1 METTSSK
8 VVCQESAGGILIEEL
23 EPRSFIMQGERN
35 SATLI
40 DITPNTDELKDL
52 REKQGAEVVVE
63 ELLEDGNLQFAVVQ
77 NTNSKLVGTVLIE
90 EPTSDTDFDEH
101 EIKRSKQLS
110 VSRGVSI
117 VSLTSDDEG
126 SLKGSLSKDLSAE
139 EAFPFNRSSPQV
151 PLTDNLA
158 LKELQQRKVIHVTSC
173 GIQNER
179 LEIKSTAEEDEP
191 QKGKL
196 AEKTSASEIRN
207 DFKEAKVTCP
217 APEAKKGLKLDA
229 STRDEFSSSAQ
240 KPKMLL
246 GEQIHEALYQK
257 GQRIAEENGDD
268 PAIEALLQ
276 RIQKQRSVLEEILE
290 KEEERKCEG
299 KE

>member
-1 METTSSK
+1 M
-8 VVCQESAGGILIEEL
+8 EEL
-23 EPRSFIMQGERN
+23 EPSSFIMQGERN

-40 DITPNTDELKDL
+40 DITPNTAELKDL
-52 REKQGAEVVVE
+52 RKKQGGEVLVE
-63 ELLEDGNLQFAVVQ
+63 ELLEDGNFKSPVIQ
-77 NTNSKLVGTVLIE
+77 NRNSKLVGTVLIE

-101 EIKRSKQLS
+101 EIKRSNQLS

-117 VSLTSDDEG
+117 VSMTSDDEG

-139 EAFPFNRSSPQV
+139 EAFPFNGFSPQV

-158 LKELQQRKVIHVTSC
+158 PKELQKGKVLHVTSC

-179 LEIKSTAEEDEP
+179 LEIKSTEEDEP

-196 AEKTSASEIRN
+196 AEKASASEIRN
-207 DFKEAKVTCP
+207 DFKEAQVACQ
-217 APEAKKGLKLDA
+217 ASESKKDLQLDA
-229 STRDEFSSSAQ
+229 STREEFSCNAQ
-240 KPKMLL
+240 KPRMLL
-246 GEQIHEALYQK
+246 GEQIHEAIHQK

>member
-1 METTSSK
+1 M
-8 VVCQESAGGILIEEL
+8 EEL
-23 EPRSFIMQGERN
+23 EPSSFIMQDERN

-40 DITPNTDELKDL
+40 SITPNAAELKDL
-52 REKQGAEVVVE
+52 GKKQGAEVLVE
-63 ELLEDGNLQFAVVQ
+63 ELLEDGNFKSPVIQ
-77 NTNSKLVGTVLIE
+77 NRNGKFVGTVLIE

-101 EIKRSKQLS
+101 EIKRSNQLS

-139 EAFPFNRSSPQV
+139 EAFPFNGSSPQV
-151 PLTDNLA
+151 PLSDNLA
-158 LKELQQRKVIHVTSC
+158 FTELQKGKALHVTSC

-179 LEIKSTAEEDEP
+179 LEIKSTTEEDEP

-196 AEKTSASEIRN
+196 AEKASASEIRH
-207 DFKEAKVTCP
+207 DFKEAQVICP
-217 APEAKKGLKLDA
+217 ASETKRGLKLEE
-229 STRDEFSSSAQ
+229 STREEFSSSAQ
-240 KPKMLL
+240 KPRMLL
-246 GEQIHEALYQK
+246 AEQIQEAIHQK

-276 RIQKQRSVLEEILE
+276 RIQKQRSVLGEILE